1 MGNPIPFYLL
11 YMFLGKNKIDKK
23 MIPSMMPTSKAAL
36 KQQALIASE
45 GDIEKATRLYEFM
58 IKDMEDIPLLDPIP
72 PSKFEQAKTILGDGF
87 NWMKEN
93 QDTIVN
99 WVSFFRDLFGK
110 GGPTPPTSGTVPPIN
125 R

>member
-1 MGNPIPFYLL
+1 
-11 YMFLGKNKIDKK
+11 
-23 MIPSMMPTSKAAL
+23 MMPTSKAAL